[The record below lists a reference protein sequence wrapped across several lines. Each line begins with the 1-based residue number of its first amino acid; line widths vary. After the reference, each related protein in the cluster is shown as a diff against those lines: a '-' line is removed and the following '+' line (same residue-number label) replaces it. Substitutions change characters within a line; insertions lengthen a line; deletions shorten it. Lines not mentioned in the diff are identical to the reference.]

1 MQALIERIW
10 QEKGFAALLVTHDVS
25 EAVALA
31 DRVIMIE
38 AGRIALDVVVQL
50 ARPRVRSEPSF
61 AATEGLIPNALLAGD
76 GVAAAAPAPG
86 RLYA

>member
-10 QEKGFAALLVTHDVS
+10 QEKGFAALLATHDVT

-38 AGRIALDVVVQL
+38 AGRIALDVAVRL
-50 ARPRVRSEPSF
+50 ARPRVRSEPAF
-61 AATEGLIPNALLAGD
+61 AATEGRILNTLLAGD
-76 GVAAAAPAPG
+76 RVAAAASTRG
-86 RLYA
+86 RLHA